1 MERYK
6 FVYLSGFLASIIS
19 LSCLL
24 LWLLT
29 QQLFVAQLSFGLSI
43 LTAMMAL
50 SGAYYAY
57 VFYNDKTVSKNTL
70 KTRRKHFIG
79 HTVALSLGLA
89 LSWVNFKTFKAQ
101 SFPTAS
107 EVVTVSVNNT
117 SDSPVQNLSFQ
128 LGSQRQVIKT
138 LDPRKSKSFELKPIG
153 EGTFSAELTEEG
165 LKREASIAVGS
176 DNQFILLRV
185 DYQHNLLAEVQ

>member
-6 FVYLSGFLASIIS
+6 FIYLSGLLASIVS

-24 LWLLT
+24 LWLTT
-29 QQLFVAQLSFGLSI
+29 QQLFVAQLSFGLSFC
-43 LTAMMAL
+43 TALMAL
-50 SGAYYAY
+50 SGVAYAFSY
-57 VFYNDKTVSKNTL
+57 YNDKSVSKNTL
-70 KTRRKHFIG
+70 KARRKHFIG

-101 SFPTAS
+101 SFPKDS
-107 EVVTVSVNNT
+107 EIVTVSVNNT
-117 SDSPVQNLSFQ
+117 SDQAVENLEFK
-128 LGSQRQVIKT
+128 LGSQRHVIKS
-138 LDPRKSKSFELKPIG
+138 LEPRTSKSFELKPVG
-153 EGTFSAELTEEG
+153 ESSFSAELTEEG